1 MTTNFWIDIVA
12 RSARQP
18 DKGVNVGWYAN
29 PKVDRLL
36 DQAREE
42 LNDQKRAA
50 LYRQIDRVIM
60 EEDAAFLPIV
70 NDLNLVVL
78 SPRVKGFVNP
88 PEEWFQL
95 STPYL
100 ES

>member
-12 RSARQP
+12 RSTRQP

-29 PKVDRLL
+29 PRVDALL
-36 DQAREE
+36 DTARGE
-42 LNDQKRAA
+42 LDESKRVAI
-50 LYRQIDRVIM
+50 YRQIDRILM
-60 EEDAAFLPIV
+60 EDDASFLPIC

-78 SPRVKGFVNP
+78 NPKVKGFVNP

-95 STPYL
+95 WTPWV
-100 ES
+100 EA